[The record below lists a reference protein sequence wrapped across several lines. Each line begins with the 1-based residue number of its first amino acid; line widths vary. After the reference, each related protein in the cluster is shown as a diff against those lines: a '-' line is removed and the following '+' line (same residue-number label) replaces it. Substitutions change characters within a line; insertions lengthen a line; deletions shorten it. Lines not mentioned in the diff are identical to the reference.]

1 MGRRLVIAIGLLV
14 AVVLAMTVVDP
25 VDAGSEG
32 RRGGHRADGIWC
44 YTPQFDR
51 LGPVALDP
59 EYTGPKSF
67 ITTVEE
73 AEWTGVFEGDS
84 MDYGAVGIPSADSG
98 PTTFAA
104 TVVFDSVDVRR
115 RTGGL
120 ELDVSGIRRSDQSDW
135 RGEWVIT
142 SGTGEL
148 EGATGYGDW
157 WGPGYLTDTPDEC
170 GVIYYDVDRL
180 RIRRG
185 GRT

>member
-1 MGRRLVIAIGLLV
+1 MGRRFVVAFGLLV

-32 RRGGHRADGIWC
+32 RRGGHRADGVWC
-44 YTPQFDR
+44 YTPLLSR
-51 LGPVALDP
+51 LTPVALD
-59 EYTGPKSF
+59 EDYDGPKLF
-67 ITTVEE
+67 ATTVEE
-73 AEWTGVFEGDS
+73 AEWTGVFEGAS
-84 MDYGAVGIPSADSG
+84 MDYGVVGLPSAENG

-120 ELDVSGIRRSDQSDW
+120 ELDVSGIRRSDQADW
-135 RGEWVIT
+135 KGRWVIT

-148 EGATGYGDW
+148 EGASGHGDW
-157 WGPGYLTDTPDEC
+157 WGPGYLPEMEDEC

-180 RIRRG
+180 RIRKG
-185 GRT
+185 GRN